1 MTRSKI
7 RQIFL
12 LLVDILILLLSLYL
26 SLGLRYLN
34 WPSKELW
41 NEHLFFFIPVFFV
54 CILILYI
61 NSLYDLRKFIN
72 QSRIIEQ
79 VSKSVFF
86 SFLLTIIIF
95 YLIPNRDLSPKT
107 ILVIFSLIS
116 YAFLLLWRL
125 GFSLLNKN
133 YLPTVNVAII
143 GYNEVIRKTI
153 KTIKRNKNLG
163 YEIKF
168 ILSETNNV
176 LEDIVDHYGL
186 ILIENVNQLSRAI
199 KMHKINVLI
208 LEKDI
213 SEMKGLQKTL
223 FNLLPSGINYC
234 TLSKF
239 YEEISGQIPI
249 EILNKGWFLENLN
262 LADKRN
268 FERIKRLYD
277 LGISGLMLILS
288 LPFWPIIMLAI
299 KIDSPG
305 PIIFKQIR
313 VGKNGKNFKFLKFRT
328 MRVEDNTFK
337 PTTTNDKRIT
347 RFGKFMR
354 QTRIDELPQL
364 INVLKGEM
372 SFVGPRPERPEL
384 IKNLSQNIPFYNIR
398 NLIKPGI
405 TGWDQISGEYH
416 SPSIEDTYKKLQYD
430 LYYIKNRSTYLDI
443 SIILKTIRTALGRE
457 GL

>member
-1 MTRSKI
+1 M
-7 RQIFL
+7 
-12 LLVDILILLLSLYL
+12 
-26 SLGLRYLN
+26 
-34 WPSKELW
+34 
-41 NEHLFFFIPVFFV
+41 
-54 CILILYI
+54 
-61 NSLYDLRKFIN
+61 
-72 QSRIIEQ
+72 
-79 VSKSVFF
+79 FF

-186 ILIENVNQLSRAI
+186 ILIEDVNQLSRAI

-239 YEEISGQIPI
+239 YEEISGQI
-249 EILNKGWFLENLN
+249 L
-262 LADKRN
+262 
-268 FERIKRLYD
+268 
-277 LGISGLMLILS
+277 
-288 LPFWPIIMLAI
+288 
-299 KIDSPG
+299 
-305 PIIFKQIR
+305 
-313 VGKNGKNFKFLKFRT
+313 LKF
-328 MRVEDNTFK
+328 
-337 PTTTNDKRIT
+337 
-347 RFGKFMR
+347 
-354 QTRIDELPQL
+354 
-364 INVLKGEM
+364 
-372 SFVGPRPERPEL
+372 
-384 IKNLSQNIPFYNIR
+384 
-398 NLIKPGI
+398 
-405 TGWDQISGEYH
+405 
-416 SPSIEDTYKKLQYD
+416 
-430 LYYIKNRSTYLDI
+430 
-443 SIILKTIRTALGRE
+443 
-457 GL
+457 

>member
-1 MTRSKI
+1 
-7 RQIFL
+7 
-12 LLVDILILLLSLYL
+12 
-26 SLGLRYLN
+26 
-34 WPSKELW
+34 
-41 NEHLFFFIPVFFV
+41 
-54 CILILYI
+54 
-61 NSLYDLRKFIN
+61 
-72 QSRIIEQ
+72 
-79 VSKSVFF
+79 
-86 SFLLTIIIF
+86 
-95 YLIPNRDLSPKT
+95 
-107 ILVIFSLIS
+107 
-116 YAFLLLWRL
+116 
-125 GFSLLNKN
+125 
-133 YLPTVNVAII
+133 
-143 GYNEVIRKTI
+143 
-153 KTIKRNKNLG
+153 
-163 YEIKF
+163 
-168 ILSETNNV
+168 V

-186 ILIENVNQLSRAI
+186 ILIEDVNQLSRAI

>member
-1 MTRSKI
+1 
-7 RQIFL
+7 
-12 LLVDILILLLSLYL
+12 
-26 SLGLRYLN
+26 
-34 WPSKELW
+34 
-41 NEHLFFFIPVFFV
+41 
-54 CILILYI
+54 
-61 NSLYDLRKFIN
+61 
-72 QSRIIEQ
+72 
-79 VSKSVFF
+79 
-86 SFLLTIIIF
+86 
-95 YLIPNRDLSPKT
+95 
-107 ILVIFSLIS
+107 
-116 YAFLLLWRL
+116 
-125 GFSLLNKN
+125 
-133 YLPTVNVAII
+133 
-143 GYNEVIRKTI
+143 
-153 KTIKRNKNLG
+153 
-163 YEIKF
+163 
-168 ILSETNNV
+168 
-176 LEDIVDHYGL
+176 
-186 ILIENVNQLSRAI
+186 
-199 KMHKINVLI
+199 
-208 LEKDI
+208 
-213 SEMKGLQKTL
+213 
-223 FNLLPSGINYC
+223 
-234 TLSKF
+234 
-239 YEEISGQIPI
+239 
-249 EILNKGWFLENLN
+249 
-262 LADKRN
+262 
-268 FERIKRLYD
+268 
-277 LGISGLMLILS
+277 
-288 LPFWPIIMLAI
+288 MLAI

-443 SIILKTIRTALGRE
+443 SIIHKTIRTALGRE